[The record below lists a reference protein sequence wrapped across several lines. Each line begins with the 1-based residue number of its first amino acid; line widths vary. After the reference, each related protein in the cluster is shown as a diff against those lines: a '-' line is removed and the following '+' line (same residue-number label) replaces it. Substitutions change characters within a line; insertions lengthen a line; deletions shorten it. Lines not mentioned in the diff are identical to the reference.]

1 MTTAATTPI
10 QTFKDILDAMER
22 DPQLQEALRQYV
34 LDEEI
39 RRLPAAFQELRETV
53 AELARTLQEFM
64 ASTNARLERL
74 EAGQDELK
82 AGQGDLKV
90 GQERLEAGQDEL
102 NTKYDELKVGQERLE
117 AGQGELNTKY
127 DELKDG
133 QNRMQGQ
140 LNRVTGT
147 DYERRVV
154 RRLRRS
160 ARWRFGLE
168 RAAVVHSV
176 TLSNIDDLL
185 TLLDEA
191 YQAGTISE
199 AETDDA
205 ERVDIVISDEAAGR
219 MAYVATEVSVNIDR
233 HDVERAARRAAVIAR
248 AADCP
253 ATAAVAGESITD
265 EVRAHADASSVAVV
279 VIEP

>member
-1 MTTAATTPI
+1 M
-10 QTFKDILDAMER
+10 
-22 DPQLQEALRQYV
+22 
-34 LDEEI
+34 
-39 RRLPAAFQELRETV
+39 
-53 AELARTLQEFM
+53 
-64 ASTNARLERL
+64 
-74 EAGQDELK
+74 
-82 AGQGDLKV
+82 
-90 GQERLEAGQDEL
+90 
-102 NTKYDELKVGQERLE
+102 
-117 AGQGELNTKY
+117 
-127 DELKDG
+127 
-133 QNRMQGQ
+133 
-140 LNRVTGT
+140 
-147 DYERRVV
+147 
-154 RRLRRS
+154 
-160 ARWRFGLE
+160 
-168 RAAVVHSV
+168 

-205 ERVDIVISDEAAGR
+205 ERVDIVISGEAAGR
-219 MAYVATEVSVNIDR
+219 TAYVVTEVSVNIDR

>member
-82 AGQGDLKV
+82 AGQDELKA
-90 GQERLEAGQDEL
+90 GQERLEAGQD
-102 NTKYDELKVGQERLE
+102 
-117 AGQGELNTKY
+117 ELNTKY

-205 ERVDIVISDEAAGR
+205 ERVDIVISGEAAGR
-219 MAYVATEVSVNIDR
+219 MAYVVTEVSVNIDR

-265 EVRAHADASSVAVV
+265 EVRAHADARNVAVV